1 MTDRGLPAARFPASS
16 LVAKQKPVALVSA
29 ATEHPRLGLRR
40 VDNAKPDRK
49 SHKPRRPKR
58 RGLMP
63 VGLSRHSEIS
73 SHGFSPQLRIFLPS
87 IVVKLRLGLAP
98 RAI

>member
-1 MTDRGLPAARFPASS
+1 MTDRGLPAGQFTRCQTKARS
-16 LVAKQKPVALVSA
+16 LRLSA
-29 ATEHPRLGLRR
+29 ATEHPRPGLRR

-49 SHKPRRPKR
+49 GHKPRRPKR

-63 VGLSRHSEIS
+63 VDLSRHSEIS
-73 SHGFSPQLRIFLPS
+73 SHGFSPQLQIFLPS

>member
-40 VDNAKPDRK
+40 VVNHPRQAWDEKLGCQCGAGMPCECQRASDLETPDVSKVLEGHDVQVER
-49 SHKPRRPKR
+49 
-58 RGLMP
+58 
-63 VGLSRHSEIS
+63 
-73 SHGFSPQLRIFLPS
+73 
-87 IVVKLRLGLAP
+87 
-98 RAI
+98 